1 MEAFEFVGT
10 EFIEI
15 VRSQSLKRKIDFVN
29 FFIVYYEFT
38 SGCEEY
44 ENLFKNLQEHQVF
57 LINAMD
63 DACKT
68 FNIDYEEKWNE
79 LSDFEIEQLWWYLQ
93 ISLSAEVFKSCK
105 PMYVQHTTNNLKA
118 RMSGLDE
125 EGLKI
130 EMMFL
135 NVLLEDIPFAPRPI
149 FNTWYGDTV
158 FMEKKDWF
166 LDFYK
171 RNESA
176 FSVKKLKDGLLL
188 PYSVPAQF
196 LTNAELSFDVYIVS
210 LFEILKAMNDDN
222 KDILL
227 RLYTDEF
234 FKNMCIQR
242 SVKKEMKDEF
252 IENTKVL
259 GEFLLKECEE
269 NEAEDLDF

>member
-1 MEAFEFVGT
+1 MESFEFIGT

-15 VRSQSLKRKIDFVN
+15 IRSQALKRKIDFVN

-44 ENLFKNLQEHQVF
+44 DELFDNLQKQQEF

-63 DACKT
+63 EACAA
-68 FNIDYEEKWNE
+68 FNIDYDAKWETLTDLE
-79 LSDFEIEQLWWYLQ
+79 LEQLWWYMQ
-93 ISLSAEVFKSCK
+93 IALAAAVFKSCK
-105 PMYVQHTTNNLKA
+105 PMFVQHTTNNLKA
-118 RMSGLDE
+118 RMSTLTE
-125 EGLKI
+125 EELKI

-188 PYSVPAQF
+188 PYSLPSQF

-222 KDILL
+222 AEVLL
-227 RLYTDEF
+227 TLYTDEF
-234 FKNMCIQR
+234 FKNMCVQR
-242 SVKKEMKDEF
+242 AVKKEMKDEF
-252 IENTKVL
+252 LENTKVL
-259 GEFLLKECEE
+259 GAFLLQECEE
-269 NEAEDLDF
+269 NEAEDDI